1 MIADQDFSQGFIDQ
15 LVAGDRQAFGELVE
29 QTSPKIYALGLRML
43 ANEQDAEDMLQETYL
58 KAYKA
63 LPNFEKRSSISTW
76 LFRIAVNEALM
87 LLRKRKSTA
96 NMVEI
101 EKDEENDETPLEIID
116 WCCLPEQEM
125 LSAETRTILNEAAE
139 KLSPALRLVFQL
151 RDVDGFSI
159 TDTAEILSISEDAVK
174 TRLARARM
182 KLRAEL
188 SAYFSEKWK
197 EGSPMHNH
205 ENCSEYLKQISAY
218 IDGELP
224 PEVCAALE
232 AHLRECEN
240 CRIVVDTMRKTIE
253 LYRMTSEEGSLPEN
267 IHDRLFARL
276 NLVEKDSNG

>member
-1 MIADQDFSQGFIDQ
+1 MIEDQDFSQGFIDQ
-15 LVAGDRQAFGELVE
+15 LVAGDRQAFSELVE

-159 TDTAEILSISEDAVK
+159 TDAAEILSISEDTVK

-188 SAYFSEKWK
+188 SAYFSEKM
-197 EGSPMHNH
+197 EGG
-205 ENCSEYLKQISAY
+205 K
-218 IDGELP
+218 
-224 PEVCAALE
+224 
-232 AHLRECEN
+232 
-240 CRIVVDTMRKTIE
+240 
-253 LYRMTSEEGSLPEN
+253 
-267 IHDRLFARL
+267 
-276 NLVEKDSNG
+276 SNA